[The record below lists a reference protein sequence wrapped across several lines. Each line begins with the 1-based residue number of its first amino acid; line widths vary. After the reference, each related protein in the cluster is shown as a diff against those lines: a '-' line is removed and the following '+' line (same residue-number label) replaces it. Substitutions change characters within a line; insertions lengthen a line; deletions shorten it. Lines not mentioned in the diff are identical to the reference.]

1 MTLTQEGQRRPSE
14 IPQHIRHIL
23 SEILEALSASF
34 QKDLVSVVLFGSHA
48 RGDHRQ
54 HSDVDLAV
62 VVENAPPGWRER
74 GALELSIE
82 QLGLKLGKAIQIILV
97 EPEDVRYSVENIA
110 PLMLEIYDAQICL
123 FDRGSFF
130 QEEMARFSR
139 NMEKQGV
146 RKLGAHKWEVPVYV
160 SS

>member
-14 IPQHIRHIL
+14 ITQHIHYIL
-23 SEILEALSASF
+23 SEILEASSARF

-48 RGDHRQ
+48 RGNPSQR
-54 HSDVDLAV
+54 SDIDLV
-62 VVENAPPGWRER
+62 IVVESAPPDWRER

-82 QLGLKLGKAIQIILV
+82 QLGLNLGKAIQIILV

-110 PLMLEIYDAQICL
+110 PLMLEIHDAHICL
-123 FDRGSFF
+123 FDREGFF
-130 QEEMARFSR
+130 QGEMARFSR
-139 NMEKQGV
+139 NVEKRGV

-160 SS
+160 PS